1 MTTPFLASVLKLSHI
16 ETPSQQMIVVTPT
29 TKLPSCWE
37 AIQPLVVA
45 SSSIFVRSAFMLQ
58 FSFAGAAA
66 TIAARSGDGIGSEA
80 ASIIAAHQSALQLW
94 LLCSFVCDALA
105 VASQA
110 LVADIIGRE
119 DAGKDFPTCT

>member
-1 MTTPFLASVLKLSHI
+1 
-16 ETPSQQMIVVTPT
+16 
-29 TKLPSCWE
+29 
-37 AIQPLVVA
+37 
-45 SSSIFVRSAFMLQ
+45 MLQ

-80 ASIIAAHQSALQLW
+80 ASIIAAHQSALQLR